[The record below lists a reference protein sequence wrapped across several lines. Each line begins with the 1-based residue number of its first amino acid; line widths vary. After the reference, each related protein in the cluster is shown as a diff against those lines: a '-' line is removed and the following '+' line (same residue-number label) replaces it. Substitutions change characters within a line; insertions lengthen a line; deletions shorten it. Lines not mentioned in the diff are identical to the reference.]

1 MKLSCYFK
9 HCFIACL
16 ALTVCAT
23 GSTESYGQS
32 LSNRD
37 LRNIDEL
44 ANALIGYTEE
54 LHDEYHHHFERVRH
68 AEKLDADVSHLEKI
82 AKELHEFAHD
92 APSTEAT
99 MKRLRADA
107 NELLQLSWQ
116 IERTVMLTESWVRT
130 SDERRG
136 IAHMRDVSRDVVRT
150 VFRIDD
156 YLPVDTDVIDGQL
169 ARLENAVKALHDEFH
184 EHLEGY
190 EVSRHLDEDL
200 ESLEKSVEHMHDLA
214 HDKHWNEIDLLHITH
229 DIRDVFAATQ
239 HIEELFIRQARIG
252 VRTRDFVGIEHSRDA
267 ISDVLASIRLL
278 EHMIEKT
285 DPRDHTTLHRHITS
299 GIHDRYRTYRVDP
312 HNDDRHH
319 YDPERYRYGYDSHRA
334 RYPRH

>member
-1 MKLSCYFK
+1 MNRSYYFK
-9 HCFIACL
+9 AGFIAL
-16 ALTVCAT
+16 LGIAVCVA
-23 GSTESYGQS
+23 ESPESHAQS

-37 LRNIDEL
+37 LRDIDEL
-44 ANALIGYTEE
+44 ANGLIGYAEE

-68 AEKLDADVSHLEKI
+68 AEKLDVDVTRLEKI

-92 APSTEAT
+92 APSTEAS

-116 IERTVMLTESWVRT
+116 IERTVALAESWVRN

-150 VFRIDD
+150 IFRIDD

-169 ARLENAVKALHDEFH
+169 ARLENAVKVLHDEFH

-214 HDKHWNEIDLLHITH
+214 HNKHWENVDLPHVAH
-229 DIRDVFAATQ
+229 DIHDVKAATQ
-239 HIEELFIRQARIG
+239 HIEELFVRQARIG

-278 EHMIEKT
+278 EHMIDKT
-285 DPRDHTTLHRHITS
+285 DQWGHTTLHRRGHRD
-299 GIHDRYRTYRVDP
+299 IHDRYRAYRVDP
-312 HNDDRHH
+312 HHDDHRID
-319 YDPERYRYGYDSHRA
+319 DPERYRYGYDSHRA

>member
-1 MKLSCYFK
+1 MNLSCYFK
-9 HCFIACL
+9 RCFMAVLTIA
-16 ALTVCAT
+16 VCAT
-23 GSTESYGQS
+23 ASTESYAQS

-44 ANALIGYTEE
+44 ANRLIGNTEE
-54 LHDEYHHHFERVRH
+54 LHDEFHHHFERVRH
-68 AEKLDADVSHLEKI
+68 AEKLDSDVTRLEEI
-82 AKELHEFAHD
+82 AKELHAFSHD
-92 APSTEAT
+92 APSAEAT

-116 IERTVMLTESWVRT
+116 IERTVALAESWVRT

-169 ARLENAVKALHDEFH
+169 ARLENAVKVLHDEFH

-214 HDKHWNEIDLLHITH
+214 HNKHWEKVDLPHIVH
-229 DIRDVFAATQ
+229 DIHDVKDATQ
-239 HIEELFIRQARIG
+239 HIEELFVRQARIG

-278 EHMIEKT
+278 EHMIEKAN
-285 DPRDHTTLHRHITS
+285 PRGHTTFHRRVHRD
-299 GIHDRYRTYRVDP
+299 IHDRYRTYRVDS
-312 HNDDRHH
+312 HHDDHRS